1 MKKCLQML
9 TLTAAVFLWGFAATE
24 AKAGLVTAD
33 RGTFTYTLT
42 STGGTSGSAV
52 ITFTGATLTGVI
64 NGGVPTAVSI
74 ASVMS
79 PLSATYSELTGPPP
93 TGSYTFSFAST
104 GTKDFGAPPADALLT
119 YTTSTAG
126 TNVIGSFNINGTM
139 PKSNPVVNALP
150 GLDFSPFSNG
160 GFINLTLSDVG
171 VDIGLAIVTGGTFTG
186 TGAFTEVASSGVPE
200 PGSLALLGIGMT
212 GFLAFRRYFKK
223 TSVA

>member
-9 TLTAAVFLWGFAATE
+9 TLTAAVLLWGFAATE

-42 STGGTSGSAV
+42 STGGTTGSV
-52 ITFTGATLTGVI
+52 MITFTGATLTGVV

-79 PLSATYSELTGPPP
+79 PLTVAYSETSGPPP
-93 TGSYTFSFAST
+93 TGSYQFSFPST
-104 GTKDFGAPPADALLT
+104 GTKDFGTPPADTLLS

-126 TNVIGSFNINGTM
+126 TNILGSFNINGSM
-139 PKSNPVVNALP
+139 PTSNPIVNALP
-150 GLDFSPFSNG
+150 GFDFSPFSNG
-160 GFINLTLSDVG
+160 GFINLSLSDVG
-171 VDIGLAIVTGGTFTG
+171 VDIGLAIVTGGTLTG